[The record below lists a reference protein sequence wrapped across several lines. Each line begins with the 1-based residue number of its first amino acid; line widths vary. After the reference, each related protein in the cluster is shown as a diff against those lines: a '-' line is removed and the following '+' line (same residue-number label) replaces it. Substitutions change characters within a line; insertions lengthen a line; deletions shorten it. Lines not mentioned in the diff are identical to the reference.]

1 MQMLLIFNSIITYII
16 ITSITYIINKN
27 LKENK
32 FPENDQT
39 ALVRPIY
46 KKDDRDK
53 IKNYRPVSLLNGFF
67 QTL

>member
-1 MQMLLIFNSIITYII
+1 MQMLLIFINIRYII
-16 ITSITYIINKN
+16 VTSITYIINKY

-32 FPENDQT
+32 FSENYKT

-53 IKNYRPVSLLNGFF
+53 IKNYRPVSLSNGFF
-67 QTL
+67 QTS

>member
-1 MQMLLIFNSIITYII
+1 MQVLLIFNSIITYII

-32 FPENDQT
+32 FPENDKT